1 MPVPSGCS
9 RPITTWM
16 ASSLL
21 FRVSP
26 VWKGHKM
33 AADVLF
39 GCPLRSRYTGRRK
52 DGSGR
57 YRASSC
63 GDDARPGPEIRA
75 LSGVLLSQADSAG
88 LSGVVRGSRPAES
101 PSLPPGY
108 VLVFSGCVRV
118 TAARFLFTQ
127 KPPARPGSASEKKIP
142 NRDWLQ
148 RPRRG
153 CREL

>member
-1 MPVPSGCS
+1 MFPPDH
-9 RPITTWM
+9 
-16 ASSLL
+16 SLDGL
-21 FRVSP
+21 VSIFRVSP

-33 AADVLF
+33 AAVLF
-39 GCPLRSRYTGRRK
+39 GCLLRSRYTGGRK
-52 DGSGR
+52 AGSGR
-57 YRASSC
+57 YRAPSW
-63 GDDARPGPEIRA
+63 GDDARPGPEMRA
-75 LSGVLLSQADSAG
+75 LSGVVLPQADSAG

-127 KPPARPGSASEKKIP
+127 KPPARPGSASEKKNP
-142 NRDWLQ
+142 ERRLAA